1 MKERVEING
10 ASRDVLELTRDEVRK
25 NGVSVLTHFAGA
37 LADYPSR
44 SGATTASNP
53 QFDYPRC
60 GGNEQHDG
68 GTHARAAHLDDDTD
82 AYQMHDQREFLISS
96 ATSDLWVCWA
106 GRAHAVASSD

>member
-1 MKERVEING
+1 MEING

-25 NGVSVLTHFAGA
+25 NGVSVLTHFAGPSPTIQ
-37 LADYPSR
+37 ADQVQLQQVILKLIIRAVEAMS
-44 SGATTASNP
+44 SMTAG
-53 QFDYPRC
+53 R
-60 GGNEQHDG
+60 
-68 GTHARAAHLDDDTD
+68 TRAAHLDDDTD